1 MSFTA
6 RLIFSEKR
14 DSMTLKD
21 LSKLYY
27 LNKLIE
33 RDTLRIEE
41 LETRLAPGSMNLS
54 GMPRNPSS
62 KNMME
67 EIIPLLI
74 EVQDRLHK
82 EQEEYIRERIVLEDY
97 LRTVDDYQVRL
108 ILTYRFV
115 DLMTWRQIA
124 FRIGGNNTEDSVKQR
139 AYRFIKDSQKK

>member
-1 MSFTA
+1 
-6 RLIFSEKR
+6 
-14 DSMTLKD
+14 MTLKD

-139 AYRFIKDSQKK
+139 AYRFIKYSQKK